1 MSAIAQ
7 NSRLRLALGVCCCV
21 TALCLYIPAEAAA
34 TAFHDFYRHFVH
46 PWGNVLTTGAIFV
59 FSIAACASVFP
70 VLRRGSTV
78 QRIVATIVIA
88 SPVLI
93 LTRFLVW
100 AGSQWSAQ

>member
-7 NSRLRLALGVCCCV
+7 NPHLRLVVGVCCCV
-21 TALCLYIPAEAAA
+21 TALFLYVPAEAAA

-46 PWGNVLTTGAIFV
+46 PWGNVLTTAAIFV

-70 VLRRGSTV
+70 VLRRGSAV
-78 QRIVATIVIA
+78 QRLVASIVVAC
-88 SPVLI
+88 PVLI

-100 AGSQWSAQ
+100 AGCQWSAQ